1 MLLLWCRGHQNRALG
16 LSPVIFISD
25 IAVPAL
31 LIPATLYKY
40 MPTITNNIHYL
51 ENLQTAFLEILSDLK
66 NTKQV
71 TNCFHIVNSEQEFS
85 VTW

>member
-1 MLLLWCRGHQNRALG
+1 MLSEQEIIVMGFTIYMRAKTKCTQ
-16 LSPVIFISD
+16 PVN
-25 IAVPAL
+25 
-31 LIPATLYKY
+31 YKY
-40 MPTITNNIHYL
+40 MPNITNNIHYL
-51 ENLQTAFLEILSDLK
+51 ENLQTAFLEILSDL

>member
-1 MLLLWCRGHQNRALG
+1 MGFTIYMVGKIKCTQ
-16 LSPVIFISD
+16 PVN
-25 IAVPAL
+25 
-31 LIPATLYKY
+31 YKY
-40 MPTITNNIHYL
+40 MPNITNNIHYL
-51 ENLQTAFLEILSDLK
+51 ENLKKAFLEILSDLK